1 MITPRRIIKTLAKEV
16 RIPVVIIPKRA
27 LVLQL
32 AVLLMLACFLYVY
45 NRSLTYVV
53 YLNDVEIG
61 VVTSDKALLD
71 YVAFLQEEKA
81 AALGLEVSQLQEL
94 RVVRER
100 RQGAQE
106 DDGTVKDKLQRK
118 LQYDVYAY
126 MIYVNDKPTLA
137 VRTYDDYR
145 QVLEILK
152 KSYTSGRAGAV
163 VQDIV
168 LEDRVEAKQVLV
180 NPGMMYSADRAAE
193 ILRRGTDRRETYLVS
208 RGDSL
213 WTIARRKGLT
223 IEEIQAANPQLEEPD
238 SLQVGDQIDL
248 VVPQPLVGVSVT
260 EDVTVMERIP
270 FETVYRDDGRLY
282 RGTSRVLTP
291 GKYGQKEVTYRIS
304 RANDREVRRE
314 TVSERVVTEP
324 QDQVVARGTAAVP
337 VLGRGPFL
345 WPVPDSFRI
354 TSKFGPRGR
363 SFHTGVDIGVDSGST
378 VLAADDGTVVFAGW
392 AGAFGIL
399 VSVDHGNGYVTK
411 YAHNSRVLVSEGQR
425 VERGQQIARSGNT
438 GNSTGPHVH
447 FEIVRHG
454 APLNPMRYF

>member
-1 MITPRRIIKTLAKEV
+1 MITPWRIITNLAKEV
-16 RIPVVIIPKRA
+16 RIPVVVVPQRA
-27 LVLQL
+27 LLLQL
-32 AVLLMLACFLYVY
+32 TVLLILACFLYTY
-45 NRSLTYVV
+45 NRALTYVV

-61 VVTSDKALLD
+61 VVSSDIALLD
-71 YVAFLQEEKA
+71 YLAFLQEEKA
-81 AALGLEVSQLQEL
+81 ASLGLDVRQLQEV

-106 DDGTVKDKLQRK
+106 DDETVKERLQGQ

-137 VRTYDDYR
+137 VRTYDEYR
-145 QVLEILK
+145 QVLEKLK
-152 KSYTSGRAGAV
+152 ESYTSGRANTV
-163 VQDIV
+163 VQAIV
-168 LEDRVEAKQVLV
+168 LKDHVEAKQTPV
-180 NPGMMYSADRAAE
+180 NPERLYSAGRAAE

-213 WTIARRKGLT
+213 WTIARSKGLT

-238 SLQVGDQIDL
+238 RLQVGDQIDL

-260 EDVTVMERIP
+260 EEVTVVERIP
-270 FETVYRDDGRLY
+270 FQTVYRDDSRFY

-291 GKYGQKEVTYRIS
+291 GQYGQKEVTYRIS
-304 RANDREVRRE
+304 RANDREVQRE
-314 TVSERVVTEP
+314 IVSERVVAEP

-363 SFHTGVDIGVDSGST
+363 SFHTGVDIGVESGST
-378 VLAADDGTVVFAGW
+378 VLAADDGIVVYAGW

-454 APLNPMRYF
+454 MPFNPMRYF